1 MSIKDSKKSILLVVH
16 KKTGAIAKFQIRVL
30 QSWPDRPR
38 VLYLKTLQRWP
49 DLMCGTHTAKQL
61 SVCLCYVGPG
71 YVYRVCFGEQQIL
84 QISRWKLY
92 HMNWL
97 HLSISCHWNIFLI
110 FTNCSKTLFTCRVGN
125 LSNSWQ
131 EQQSRLGLFCTSTR
145 RGVDQGHVW
154 NQFHKVW
161 FINIHLAPCIKSILG
176 AFCPQSEVVTY
187 CTLPESSVQAEVVWG
202 SNLQYIWLQLAQP
215 KLCWPFAAYLWP
227 PLHPQVSFS
236 KSLFYFLKMPE
247 RTPRPTFEET
257 NQ

>member
-84 QISRWKLY
+84 QTSRWKLY

-131 EQQSRLGLFCTSTR
+131 ERQSRLGLFCTSTGWRR

-161 FINIHLAPCIKSILG
+161 FININRAPCIKNILG

-187 CTLPESSVQAEVVWG
+187 CTLP
-202 SNLQYIWLQLAQP
+202 
-215 KLCWPFAAYLWP
+215 
-227 PLHPQVSFS
+227 
-236 KSLFYFLKMPE
+236 
-247 RTPRPTFEET
+247 
-257 NQ
+257 